1 LKQRFAMD
9 KFFNTIMM
17 QQWGVQKWQDSKKAL
32 IFTFTSINC
41 IKGGDLD
48 ALTNY

>member
-1 LKQRFAMD
+1 MD